1 LLPEPPTAVKVTEA
15 PEQTVD
21 EDALILVGA
30 VAGDETLTVNVTP
43 EVLEHGDDCVR
54 LTQYVVV
61 EEGETVKVD
70 EVCPLIMLDPT
81 DDPVPH

>member
-54 LTQYVVV
+54 LTQ
-61 EEGETVKVD
+61 
-70 EVCPLIMLDPT
+70 
-81 DDPVPH
+81 